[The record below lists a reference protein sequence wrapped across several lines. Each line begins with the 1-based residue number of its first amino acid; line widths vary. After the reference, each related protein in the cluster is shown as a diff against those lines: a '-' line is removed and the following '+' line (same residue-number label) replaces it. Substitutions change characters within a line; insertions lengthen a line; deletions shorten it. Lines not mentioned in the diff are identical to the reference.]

1 MPVLKNAKYEIFA
14 QERAK
19 GASASDAYERAGYTR
34 HDGNAHRL
42 SVNEKVTAR
51 VDEILSKSAER
62 TGVTVDRIVSELA
75 KIGFADIRKVM
86 RWGESVALPI
96 GENGEV
102 FVSHDVALV
111 SSDDLDDATAAAV
124 SEVRKTKEGL
134 SIKMHDKR
142 AALVDLG
149 KHLGMFTEK
158 REISGSNG
166 APILIVT
173 GVPRRGD
180 EVAALRAAKRAKSNN
195 DD

>member
-1 MPVLKNAKYEIFA
+1 MLAPNKKFRCCECEMPVLKNAKYEIFA

-124 SEVRKTKEGL
+124 SEVRKRRKGCRSKCMISERP
-134 SIKMHDKR
+134 SS
-142 AALVDLG
+142 
-149 KHLGMFTEK
+149 
-158 REISGSNG
+158 ISGN
-166 APILIVT
+166 ILECL
-173 GVPRRGD
+173 PKN
-180 EVAALRAAKRAKSNN
+180 AKLADRMELPF
-195 DD
+195 